1 MDKEKLN
8 GILGELEDVDADLTS
23 LYYGIG
29 KVADGELVELFIR
42 VRDAREDIQDA
53 LDIAE
58 RILENME
65 DNNEL

>member
-29 KVADGELVELFIR
+29 KVADGEFVELFIR
-42 VRDAREDIQDA
+42 VRDAHEDIQDA

-58 RILENME
+58 RILEKME
-65 DNNEL
+65 NSDEQ